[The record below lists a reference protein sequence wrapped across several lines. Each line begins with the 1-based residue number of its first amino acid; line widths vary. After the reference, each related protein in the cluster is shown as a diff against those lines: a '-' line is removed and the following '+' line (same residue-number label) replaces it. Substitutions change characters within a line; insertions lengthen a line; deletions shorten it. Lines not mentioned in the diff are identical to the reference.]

1 MLSGL
6 AAVVGVFLV
15 TILSITVTSQ
25 NGSASTTPVMI
36 VDIYNF
42 TKNPQNLVFA
52 AIFGYVPNLVL
63 SILQSK
69 SEDIKGQLKS
79 VSPTDNSE
87 TVSKGN
93 GIGSTARQS

>member
-1 MLSGL
+1 MENLSSKEV
-6 AAVVGVFLV
+6 AQCVCREVAE
-15 TILSITVTSQ
+15 T
-25 NGSASTTPVMI
+25 ACP

-42 TKNPQNLVFA
+42 SKNPQNLVFA

-69 SEDIKGQLKS
+69 SEDIKGQIKS

-93 GIGSTARQS
+93 GIGSTAKAKIGK